1 MLGKIWKLSDH
12 DKDGYLDDEEFAL
25 GWFLT
30 DNKVAFQKWLLS
42 YLIKSNTPQK
52 DIKLPPRIHHLIV
65 ISGG

>member
-30 DNKVAFQKWLLS
+30 DNKMAFQNALWVTLYDNIS
-42 YLIKSNTPQK
+42 YITA
-52 DIKLPPRIHHLIV
+52 V
-65 ISGG
+65 